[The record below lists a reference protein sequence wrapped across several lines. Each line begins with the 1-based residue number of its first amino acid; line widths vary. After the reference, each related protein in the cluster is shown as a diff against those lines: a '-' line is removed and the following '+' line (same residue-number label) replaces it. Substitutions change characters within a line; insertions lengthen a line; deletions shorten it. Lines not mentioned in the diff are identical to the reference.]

1 MFAYIYMQIHTHT
14 HTRKHI
20 YVHTPVL
27 GSSFYGRTILQI
39 PYRANVEYQKWEM
52 ECKHCISDREL
63 TVESSS
69 GIWGA
74 EEDWFG
80 LGFFKKSF

>member
-1 MFAYIYMQIHTHT
+1 M
-14 HTRKHI
+14 
-20 YVHTPVL
+20 
-27 GSSFYGRTILQI
+27 
-39 PYRANVEYQKWEM
+39 EYPKWEM
-52 ECKHCISDREL
+52 ERKHCILDREL

-80 LGFFKKSF
+80 LCFFFKKIISGRYIESF